1 MHMELNNDFTRT
13 RKPIEFLEAVNGPLS
28 GSILRGGSWYDPPR
42 FCRSAMRRWLDEDRG
57 GPDIGFRVALVPA
70 EPDSPQNGE
79 AQR

>member
-28 GSILRGGSWYDPPR
+28 GRILRGGSWCDPPR

-57 GPDIGFRVALVPA
+57 GPDIGFQVALVPA
-70 EPDSPQNGE
+70 EPDAPQNGE